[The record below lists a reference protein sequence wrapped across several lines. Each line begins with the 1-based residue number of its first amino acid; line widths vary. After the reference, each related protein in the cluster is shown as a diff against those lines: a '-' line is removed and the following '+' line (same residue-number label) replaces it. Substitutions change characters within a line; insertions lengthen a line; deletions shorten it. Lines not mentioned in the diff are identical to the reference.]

1 MKKALVQSVG
11 TGTRLG
17 MDITQ
22 PLRWHLQKSHPDF
35 VVWVVSDESQAHAE
49 RMAQE
54 MHFNQERYEFRR
66 VTAFEDVERVYRD
79 CRALLRD
86 LGAQGFPASSIEVDY
101 TSGTKAMTA
110 GLALAAVAHGC
121 GTLSYIAGD
130 RDAGVV
136 ISGTERVVS
145 VEPRRL
151 WADQRIQLAGDYC
164 RALRFDAAMALVEG
178 LNDAWLGEYERT
190 LVAGLALVA
199 AGYGAWDR
207 FDYARGIGEL
217 TKLLAVEAGE
227 CAAFRPDRVLVGL
240 LHALNS
246 ERGITADRLA
256 DLCNNAR
263 RRLDEGRYD
272 DALARL
278 YRLAEMLAQWN
289 LSKDFGIQSEDV
301 DLNRVPAAVRSVL
314 ESRRDADGR
323 VRIGLEWDYTLLKEL
338 GHPVGRE
345 FDTGASRGIGVL
357 LKQRNESL
365 LAHGLRPI
373 GKGEV
378 ESLLGK
384 LEALVGL
391 EVPDFSSRR
400 EALEFPWRR
409 PAPAGHA
416 SGGGRDG
423 DSICGTCI

>member
-11 TGTRLG
+11 TGTRSD
-17 MDITQ
+17 MDVTQ
-22 PLRWHLQKSHPDF
+22 FLKWHAQKSRPDF
-35 VVWVVSDESQAHAE
+35 IVWVVSDESQAHAE
-49 RMAQE
+49 QMARE
-54 MHFNQERYEFRR
+54 MRLDADDYEIRR
-66 VTAFEDVERVYRD
+66 VMAFEDVEQVYRD
-79 CRALLRD
+79 CRAALRD
-86 LGAQGFPASSIEVDY
+86 LGGRGFPAESIEVDY

-110 GLALAAVAHGC
+110 GLALAAIAHGC

-130 RDAGVV
+130 RRSGVV
-136 ISGTERVVS
+136 ISGTERVVP

-151 WADQRIQLAGDYC
+151 WADQRIQLAADYC
-164 RALRFDAAMALVEG
+164 RALRFDTARSLLEG
-178 LNDAWLGEYERT
+178 LNEAWLGEYERR

-199 AGYGAWDR
+199 SAYGAWDR

-217 TKLLAVEAGE
+217 TKLLSAEAVE
-227 CAAFRPDRVLVGL
+227 CAAFRPDRELVGL

-278 YRLAEMLAQWN
+278 YRLAEMLGQWI
-289 LSKDFGIQSEDV
+289 LAKDYGIRSDDV
-301 DLNRVPAAVRSVL
+301 DPSRVPAAVRAVL
-314 ESRRDADGR
+314 EGRRDADGR
-323 VRIGLEWDYTLLKEL
+323 IRIGLEWDYVLLREL
-338 GHPVGRE
+338 GHAVGRE
-345 FDTGASRGIGVL
+345 FDTGASKGIGVL

-373 GKGEV
+373 GKEEV
-378 ESLLGK
+378 ESLLVK

-391 EVPDFSSRR
+391 EVPDFASRR

-409 PAPAGHA
+409 A
-416 SGGGRDG
+416 GGGTDATPVPDRV
-423 DSICGTCI
+423 